1 MKSDPFYVKD
11 SLSSQFD
18 NEDKIR
24 QQKKLEFMEQQRK
37 DYLEYLKMKDNKKT
51 GTPFKITED
60 AEYHPPIKKL
70 DNRDANLCTN
80 IAKDNQYSREGY
92 QINDWKIPDKYEKN
106 FNENYIRG
114 KNRSGYNIINHQIYD
129 VKELENKRT
138 NPSLREELQQ
148 YEKNLKNQFQNLNI
162 NDNSPNK
169 YYENNQGQENK
180 NINDINQRN
189 NFINYEKQS
198 QYPNLNQKYQDMEV
212 YQNYERPPQNYQR
225 NEINRNN
232 NDQPNIPPENNY
244 IQQIKEE
251 QDYKNYLEY
260 IKKKELME
268 KEKEY
273 EEYLRQKEQ
282 NLQMQQEKEK
292 EQYTYNN
299 PNSQRLPNFHNFINT
314 AEDYKNKQN
323 SYIDQYAE
331 NLEQQRRDL
340 EYKRQQEQKVLTK
353 ENMELYAQQQKNN
366 NYKNEIS
373 QLPFDRFQEEREE
386 YYSNKKKNVSTY
398 SNLTSMTTTNPS
410 LKNDPNV
417 KPFIDPEKA
426 YENKIKEEKMN
437 KYRRELDEQIRNR
450 PQGAYGKINNDR
462 RMEVPPDPFS
472 RGYNPNKNATNNNN
486 QMMFN
491 PITNQPLSDY
501 KSQQEQMQKEREKKI
516 NELYNLQERNDKIEN
531 KDYIK
536 NKKEQIPMEYNP
548 YKNPYSAY
556 QGHP

>member
-80 IAKDNQYSREGY
+80 IAKDNQYSRDGY

-106 FNENYIRG
+106 FDENYIRG

-129 VKELENKRT
+129 VKESEKKRM
-138 NPSLREELQQ
+138 NPSLRDELQQ
-148 YEKNLKNQFQNLNI
+148 YEKNLKNQFQNLNL
-162 NDNSPNK
+162 NENAPNK
-169 YYENNQGQENK
+169 YYENNQNQANK

-198 QYPNLNQKYQDMEV
+198 QYPNLNPKYQENDI
-212 YQNYERPPQNYQR
+212 YQNYEKPPQDYQR
-225 NEINRNN
+225 NQINRNN
-232 NDQPNIPPENNY
+232 NYNQPNIQPENNY

-251 QDYKNYLEY
+251 QEYKNYLEY

-282 NLQMQQEKEK
+282 NLQIEKER
-292 EQYTYNN
+292 EQNTYNIPDN
-299 PNSQRLPNFHNFINT
+299 QRLPNFHNFINT

-366 NYKNEIS
+366 NYKNDIS

-426 YENKIKEEKMN
+426 YENKLKEEKMN

-450 PQGAYGKINNDR
+450 PQEAYGRINNDR
-462 RMEVPPDPFS
+462 RMEVPPDPC
-472 RGYNPNKNATNNNN
+472 
-486 QMMFN
+486 
-491 PITNQPLSDY
+491 
-501 KSQQEQMQKEREKKI
+501 KSI
-516 NELYNLQERNDKIEN
+516 I
-531 KDYIK
+531 
-536 NKKEQIPMEYNP
+536 
-548 YKNPYSAY
+548 
-556 QGHP
+556 

>member
-129 VKELENKRT
+129 VKELENKRM

-148 YEKNLKNQFQNLNI
+148 YEKNLKNQFQNLNL
-162 NDNSPNK
+162 NENSPNK

-180 NINDINQRN
+180 NINDMNQRN

-212 YQNYERPPQNYQR
+212 YQNYEKPPQTYQR

-244 IQQIKEE
+244 IQKIKEE

-292 EQYTYNN
+292 EQYAYNN

-323 SYIDQYAE
+323 TYIDQYAE

-366 NYKNEIS
+366 NYKNDIS

-462 RMEVPPDPFS
+462 RMEVPPDPC
-472 RGYNPNKNATNNNN
+472 K
-486 QMMFN
+486 
-491 PITNQPLSDY
+491 
-501 KSQQEQMQKEREKKI
+501 
-516 NELYNLQERNDKIEN
+516 
-531 KDYIK
+531 YIK
-536 NKKEQIPMEYNP
+536 
-548 YKNPYSAY
+548 
-556 QGHP
+556 

>member
-24 QQKKLEFMEQQRK
+24 QQRRLEFMEQQKK
-37 DYLEYLKMKDNKKT
+37 DYLEYLKMKDNKTT

-70 DNRDANLCTN
+70 DNQNANLCTN
-80 IAKDNQYSREGY
+80 IAKDNQYSRAGY
-92 QINDWKIPDKYEKN
+92 QVNNWKIPDKYEKN

-129 VKELENKRT
+129 VKELENKRQ

-148 YEKNLKNQFQNLNI
+148 YEKNLKNQFQNLNLPE
-162 NDNSPNK
+162 NLPNK
-169 YYENNQGQENK
+169 YYENDQATK
-180 NINDINQRN
+180 NINNINQRN

-198 QYPNLNQKYQDMEV
+198 QYPILNQQSQNNDDI
-212 YQNYERPPQNYQR
+212 YQNDERPPKEYQR
-225 NEINRNN
+225 NQIKRIYNYDKPNVPKEINNQYQI
-232 NDQPNIPPENNY
+232 NDDQE
-244 IQQIKEE
+244 
-251 QDYKNYLEY
+251 YKNYLEY
-260 IKKKELME
+260 IKRKELME

-273 EEYLRQKEQ
+273 QEYLRQKEQ
-282 NLQMQQEKEK
+282 NFQIEKEK
-292 EQYTYNN
+292 DNYTYNN

-340 EYKRQQEQKVLTK
+340 EYKKQQEQKVLTK
-353 ENMELYAQQQKNN
+353 ENMELYAQQQKDN
-366 NYKNEIS
+366 NYKNDSS

-386 YYSNKKKNVSTY
+386 YFSNKKKNVSTY

-417 KPFIDPEKA
+417 KPYIDPEKA

-450 PQGAYGKINNDR
+450 PQEAYGKINNDR
-462 RMEVPPDPFS
+462 RMEVPPDPCK
-472 RGYNPNKNATNNNN
+472 Y
-486 QMMFN
+486 
-491 PITNQPLSDY
+491 I
-501 KSQQEQMQKEREKKI
+501 I
-516 NELYNLQERNDKIEN
+516 NINLIF
-531 KDYIK
+531 
-536 NKKEQIPMEYNP
+536 
-548 YKNPYSAY
+548 PYSF
-556 QGHP
+556 

>member
-462 RMEVPPDPFS
+462 RMEVPPDPC
-472 RGYNPNKNATNNNN
+472 K
-486 QMMFN
+486 
-491 PITNQPLSDY
+491 
-501 KSQQEQMQKEREKKI
+501 
-516 NELYNLQERNDKIEN
+516 
-531 KDYIK
+531 
-536 NKKEQIPMEYNP
+536 
-548 YKNPYSAY
+548 
-556 QGHP
+556 

>member
-129 VKELENKRT
+129 VKELENKRM

-148 YEKNLKNQFQNLNI
+148 YEKNLKNQFQNLNL
-162 NDNSPNK
+162 NENSPNK

-180 NINDINQRN
+180 NINDMNQRN

-212 YQNYERPPQNYQR
+212 YQNYEKPPQTYQR

-232 NDQPNIPPENNY
+232 NDQPNIPQENNY

-292 EQYTYNN
+292 EQYKYNN

-323 SYIDQYAE
+323 SYIDQFAE

-340 EYKRQQEQKVLTK
+340 DYKRQQEQKVLTK

-366 NYKNEIS
+366 NFKNEIS

-462 RMEVPPDPFS
+462 RMEVPPDPC
-472 RGYNPNKNATNNNN
+472 K
-486 QMMFN
+486 
-491 PITNQPLSDY
+491 
-501 KSQQEQMQKEREKKI
+501 
-516 NELYNLQERNDKIEN
+516 
-531 KDYIK
+531 YIK
-536 NKKEQIPMEYNP
+536 
-548 YKNPYSAY
+548 
-556 QGHP
+556 

>member
-129 VKELENKRT
+129 VKELENKRM

-148 YEKNLKNQFQNLNI
+148 YEKNLKNQFQNLNL
-162 NDNSPNK
+162 NENSPNK

-180 NINDINQRN
+180 NINDMNQRN

-273 EEYLRQKEQ
+273 EEYLRQKGQ

-462 RMEVPPDPFS
+462 RMEVPPDPC
-472 RGYNPNKNATNNNN
+472 K
-486 QMMFN
+486 
-491 PITNQPLSDY
+491 
-501 KSQQEQMQKEREKKI
+501 
-516 NELYNLQERNDKIEN
+516 
-531 KDYIK
+531 YIK
-536 NKKEQIPMEYNP
+536 
-548 YKNPYSAY
+548 
-556 QGHP
+556 

>member
-180 NINDINQRN
+180 NINDMNQRN

-366 NYKNEIS
+366 NFKNEIS

-462 RMEVPPDPFS
+462 RMKVPPDPC
-472 RGYNPNKNATNNNN
+472 K
-486 QMMFN
+486 
-491 PITNQPLSDY
+491 
-501 KSQQEQMQKEREKKI
+501 
-516 NELYNLQERNDKIEN
+516 
-531 KDYIK
+531 YIK
-536 NKKEQIPMEYNP
+536 
-548 YKNPYSAY
+548 
-556 QGHP
+556 

>member
-129 VKELENKRT
+129 VKELENKRM

-148 YEKNLKNQFQNLNI
+148 YEKNLKNQFQNLNL
-162 NDNSPNK
+162 NENSPNK

-180 NINDINQRN
+180 NINDMNQRN

-212 YQNYERPPQNYQR
+212 YQNYEKPPQTYQR

-299 PNSQRLPNFHNFINT
+299 PNSQRVPNFHNFINT

-323 SYIDQYAE
+323 SYIDQFAE

-340 EYKRQQEQKVLTK
+340 DYKRQQEQKVLTK

-366 NYKNEIS
+366 NFKNEIS

-462 RMEVPPDPFS
+462 RMEVPPDPC
-472 RGYNPNKNATNNNN
+472 K
-486 QMMFN
+486 
-491 PITNQPLSDY
+491 
-501 KSQQEQMQKEREKKI
+501 
-516 NELYNLQERNDKIEN
+516 
-531 KDYIK
+531 YIK
-536 NKKEQIPMEYNP
+536 
-548 YKNPYSAY
+548 
-556 QGHP
+556 

>member
-129 VKELENKRT
+129 AKELENKRT

-169 YYENNQGQENK
+169 YYENNQGQANK
-180 NINDINQRN
+180 NINDMNQRN

-212 YQNYERPPQNYQR
+212 YQNYEKPPQNYQR

-232 NDQPNIPPENNY
+232 NDQPNIPQENNY

-299 PNSQRLPNFHNFINT
+299 PNNQRLPNFHNFINT

-462 RMEVPPDPFS
+462 RMEVPPDPC
-472 RGYNPNKNATNNNN
+472 K
-486 QMMFN
+486 
-491 PITNQPLSDY
+491 
-501 KSQQEQMQKEREKKI
+501 
-516 NELYNLQERNDKIEN
+516 
-531 KDYIK
+531 YIK
-536 NKKEQIPMEYNP
+536 
-548 YKNPYSAY
+548 
-556 QGHP
+556 

>member
-129 VKELENKRT
+129 VKELENKRM

-148 YEKNLKNQFQNLNI
+148 YEKNLKNQFQNLNL
-162 NDNSPNK
+162 NENSPNK

-180 NINDINQRN
+180 NINDMNQRN

-212 YQNYERPPQNYQR
+212 YQNYEKPPQTYQR

-292 EQYTYNN
+292 EQYAYNN

-323 SYIDQYAE
+323 SYIDQFAE

-340 EYKRQQEQKVLTK
+340 DYKRQQEQKVLTK

-366 NYKNEIS
+366 NFKNEIS

-462 RMEVPPDPFS
+462 RMEVPPDPC
-472 RGYNPNKNATNNNN
+472 K
-486 QMMFN
+486 
-491 PITNQPLSDY
+491 
-501 KSQQEQMQKEREKKI
+501 
-516 NELYNLQERNDKIEN
+516 
-531 KDYIK
+531 YIK
-536 NKKEQIPMEYNP
+536 
-548 YKNPYSAY
+548 
-556 QGHP
+556 

>member
-398 SNLTSMTTTNPS
+398 SNLTSMTTTNPP

-462 RMEVPPDPFS
+462 RMEVPPDPC
-472 RGYNPNKNATNNNN
+472 K
-486 QMMFN
+486 
-491 PITNQPLSDY
+491 
-501 KSQQEQMQKEREKKI
+501 
-516 NELYNLQERNDKIEN
+516 
-531 KDYIK
+531 YIK
-536 NKKEQIPMEYNP
+536 
-548 YKNPYSAY
+548 
-556 QGHP
+556 

>member
-148 YEKNLKNQFQNLNI
+148 YEKNLKNQFQNLNL
-162 NDNSPNK
+162 NENSPNK
-169 YYENNQGQENK
+169 YYENKQGQENK
-180 NINDINQRN
+180 NINDMNQRN

-292 EQYTYNN
+292 EQYNYNN

-353 ENMELYAQQQKNN
+353 ENMELYAQQQKN

-462 RMEVPPDPFS
+462 RMEVPPDPC
-472 RGYNPNKNATNNNN
+472 K
-486 QMMFN
+486 
-491 PITNQPLSDY
+491 
-501 KSQQEQMQKEREKKI
+501 
-516 NELYNLQERNDKIEN
+516 
-531 KDYIK
+531 YIK
-536 NKKEQIPMEYNP
+536 
-548 YKNPYSAY
+548 
-556 QGHP
+556 

>member
-80 IAKDNQYSREGY
+80 IAKDNQYSRDGY

-106 FNENYIRG
+106 FDENYIRG

-129 VKELENKRT
+129 VKESEKKRM
-138 NPSLREELQQ
+138 NPSLRDELQQ

-162 NDNSPNK
+162 NENAPNK
-169 YYENNQGQENK
+169 YYENNQSQANK
-180 NINDINQRN
+180 NINDINQRK
-189 NFINYEKQS
+189 NFIDYEKQS
-198 QYPNLNQKYQDMEV
+198 QYPNLSQKYQENDI
-212 YQNYERPPQNYQR
+212 YQNYERPPQDYQR
-225 NEINRNN
+225 NQINRNN
-232 NDQPNIPPENNY
+232 NFNQPNIQSENNY

-251 QDYKNYLEY
+251 QEYKNYLEY

-282 NLQMQQEKEK
+282 NLQIEKER
-292 EQYTYNN
+292 EQNIHN
-299 PNSQRLPNFHNFINT
+299 IPDNQRLPNFHNFINT

-366 NYKNEIS
+366 NYKNDIS
-373 QLPFDRFQEEREE
+373 QLPFDRFQEEKEE

-426 YENKIKEEKMN
+426 YENKLKEEKMN

-450 PQGAYGKINNDR
+450 PQEAYGRINNDR
-462 RMEVPPDPFS
+462 RMEVPPDPC
-472 RGYNPNKNATNNNN
+472 
-486 QMMFN
+486 
-491 PITNQPLSDY
+491 
-501 KSQQEQMQKEREKKI
+501 KSI
-516 NELYNLQERNDKIEN
+516 I
-531 KDYIK
+531 
-536 NKKEQIPMEYNP
+536 
-548 YKNPYSAY
+548 
-556 QGHP
+556 

>member
-24 QQKKLEFMEQQRK
+24 QQKKLEFMEQQRN

-80 IAKDNQYSREGY
+80 IAKDNQYSRDGY

-273 EEYLRQKEQ
+273 EEYLRLKEQ

-366 NYKNEIS
+366 NYKNDIS

-462 RMEVPPDPFS
+462 RMEVPPDPC
-472 RGYNPNKNATNNNN
+472 K
-486 QMMFN
+486 
-491 PITNQPLSDY
+491 
-501 KSQQEQMQKEREKKI
+501 
-516 NELYNLQERNDKIEN
+516 
-531 KDYIK
+531 YIK
-536 NKKEQIPMEYNP
+536 
-548 YKNPYSAY
+548 
-556 QGHP
+556 

>member
-462 RMEVPPDPFS
+462 RMEVPPDPCKF
-472 RGYNPNKNATNNNN
+472 
-486 QMMFN
+486 
-491 PITNQPLSDY
+491 I
-501 KSQQEQMQKEREKKI
+501 I
-516 NELYNLQERNDKIEN
+516 
-531 KDYIK
+531 
-536 NKKEQIPMEYNP
+536 
-548 YKNPYSAY
+548 
-556 QGHP
+556 

>member
-180 NINDINQRN
+180 NINDMNQRN

-212 YQNYERPPQNYQR
+212 YQNYEKPPQTYQR

-282 NLQMQQEKEK
+282 NLQMQQEKQK

-462 RMEVPPDPFS
+462 RMEVPPDPCKF
-472 RGYNPNKNATNNNN
+472 
-486 QMMFN
+486 
-491 PITNQPLSDY
+491 I
-501 KSQQEQMQKEREKKI
+501 I
-516 NELYNLQERNDKIEN
+516 
-531 KDYIK
+531 
-536 NKKEQIPMEYNP
+536 
-548 YKNPYSAY
+548 
-556 QGHP
+556 